1 MKQLTVLIVF
11 LLLLS
16 TQASAKPKYVLI
28 RKSLFNTWKYIHLQ
42 KPPKKLHKWFY
53 DEKTDTYYRVKTM
66 LGVGI
71 PMDRIYITGN

>member
-71 PMDRIYITGN
+71 PMDRVYITGN

>member
-1 MKQLTVLIVF
+1 MKHLFFLF
-11 LLLLS
+11 CCCLLLAV
-16 TQASAKPKYVLI
+16 QATARPKYVLI

-71 PMDRIYITGN
+71 PMDRVYITGN

>member
-16 TQASAKPKYVLI
+16 MQATAKPKYVLI